1 MIVKRRHALALLGGT
16 LLPARPALAQAR
28 EFVDSAKRKITLSAQ
43 VSRVFVAGPPASVLA
58 YVLAR
63 DAMVGWIRQPSPA
76 EKEFLAAPARDLPE
90 TGRLTGRGDT
100 VSLERLVAAKP
111 DLVLDFGS
119 TADTYVS
126 LADRVQSQTGIPYAL
141 IDGRFAA
148 TSASLKLAAEMLG
161 RQARGAELAAFAD
174 KTFAQVDE
182 VIARIPADKRPR
194 VYLARGPEGLETG
207 ARGSINTEIIERVG
221 AINVVEGIGGRGN
234 IATASLEQIIAWQPD
249 TIVTMD
255 RAFFDLGRQQAGLER
270 GACRQGRQG
279 PSCAEPAVGLDRCA
293 AVAQPSDRA
302 QLAAAGVLFRRSE
315 DRHPRGYACFLQ
327 PVLRRDAERG
337 PARPTARWHCTLTT
351 CRARPSWSRRCS

>member
-1 MIVKRRHALALLGGT
+1 MTLKRRHALALLGST
-16 LLPARPALAQAR
+16 LLLARPAMAQTR
-28 EFVDSAKRKITLSAQ
+28 ELLDSAKRKISLPAQ

-63 DAMVGWIRQPSPA
+63 EAMVGWIRQPSPA
-76 EKEFLAAPARDLPE
+76 EKEFLTAPARDLPE

-119 TADTYVS
+119 TTDTYVS

-141 IDGRFAA
+141 IDGRFAP

-161 RQARGAELAAFAD
+161 RQVRGAELATYAD
-174 KTFAQVDE
+174 KTFALVDE
-182 VIARIPADKRPR
+182 VIARVPADKRPR
-194 VYLARGPEGLETG
+194 VYLARGSEGLETG

-249 TIVTMD
+249 IVVTMD
-255 RAFFDLGRQQAGLER
+255 RAFFESVKSKPGWDQVRAVKEGKVFLAPSLPWGWIDAPPSLNRLIGLRWLLQTFYPAEARLDLR
-270 GACRQGRQG
+270 GDTRAFYDLFYG
-279 PSCAEPAVGLDRCA
+279 
-293 AVAQPSDRA
+293 VAPSDA
-302 QLAAAGVLFRRSE
+302 QLNRLLG
-315 DRHPRGYACFLQ
+315 
-327 PVLRRDAERG
+327 ER
-337 PARPTARWHCTLTT
+337 
-351 CRARPSWSRRCS
+351 